1 MYRYE
6 ARTLFKTVTK
16 ETGDYRIVVH
26 EENFTNVKT
35 AKKSTDV
42 LRESDVTR
50 SPMSRIRIRQATFFD
65 HVNKMREIWP
75 YWNTRD
81 IRRKV
86 RENAEKDVGWTK
98 KVILYETPSRCTPS
112 VEVTWI
118 VDRPRRLLLQIVPKN
133 GRNGMYTKPYK
144 K

>member
-16 ETGDYRIVVH
+16 ETGDHRIVVH

-42 LRESDVTR
+42 LRESDMTR

-86 RENAEKDVGWTK
+86 RENVEKDVG
-98 KVILYETPSRCTPS
+98 
-112 VEVTWI
+112 
-118 VDRPRRLLLQIVPKN
+118 
-133 GRNGMYTKPYK
+133 
-144 K
+144 